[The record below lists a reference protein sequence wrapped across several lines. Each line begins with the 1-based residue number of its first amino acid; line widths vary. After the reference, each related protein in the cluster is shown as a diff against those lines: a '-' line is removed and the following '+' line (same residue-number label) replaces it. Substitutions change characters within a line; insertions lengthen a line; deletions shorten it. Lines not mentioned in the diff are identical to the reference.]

1 MATHFSIPARRIPW
15 TEEPGRLQSKV
26 SQRVRQDSFLS
37 KHYNSN
43 QGHLEMASKKIT
55 EFELNCACLTLIY
68 IHRDTFL
75 SFLFIAQMI
84 GPIISVVGNLT
95 PCFYSFLLCTLS
107 SVQFSSVTQSC
118 PTLCDPMNRSTPG
131 LPVPHQLPEF
141 TQTHVIESVMPSS
154 HLILSPP
161 FPPAA
166 NPSQHQNLF
175 Q

>member
-1 MATHFSIPARRIPW
+1 MGQILGLGRS
-15 TEEPGRLQSKV
+15 PGGGNGNSLQYSCLKK
-26 SQRVRQDSFLS
+26 SHGQRSLAGYSPKCRKESDRTLSLS

-68 IHRDTFL
+68 IHRDNFL

-95 PCFYSFLLCTLS
+95 PCFFLLCTLS

-131 LPVPHQLPEF
+131 LPTPGVHP
-141 TQTHVIESVMPSS
+141 
-154 HLILSPP
+154 
-161 FPPAA
+161 
-166 NPSQHQNLF
+166 NPCALCW
-175 Q
+175 